1 MDSIFFIIYNLHILN
16 FKLKGFRSN
25 LIAFLRSI
33 GYRPIIVSNKTRAK
47 SLNKGA
53 YLANA
58 KYLLFLHID
67 SELDHSTVINLI
79 QTLKKNDRE
88 ALYYFSL
95 KFEDGRILR
104 LNSLGANLR
113 SRLFS
118 LPYGDQGFCLSK
130 ELFLRIGG
138 FPENV
143 KYGEDL
149 YFVLKTKRLG
159 IPIINIPNYLIT
171 SSRKYLNNG
180 WFITTLLHQW
190 RLILILINFYFKKK
204 LKSNHDF

>member
-1 MDSIFFIIYNLHILN
+1 M
-16 FKLKGFRSN
+16 
-25 LIAFLRSI
+25 
-33 GYRPIIVSNKTRAK
+33 
-47 SLNKGA
+47 
-53 YLANA
+53 
-58 KYLLFLHID
+58 
-67 SELDHSTVINLI
+67 I

-88 ALYYFSL
+88 SLYYFSL
-95 KFEDGRILR
+95 KFDDGRILR

-171 SSRKYLNNG
+171 SSRKNLNNG

-204 LKSNHDF
+204 L

>member
-1 MDSIFFIIYNLHILN
+1 M
-16 FKLKGFRSN
+16 
-25 LIAFLRSI
+25 
-33 GYRPIIVSNKTRAK
+33 
-47 SLNKGA
+47 
-53 YLANA
+53 
-58 KYLLFLHID
+58 
-67 SELDHSTVINLI
+67 
-79 QTLKKNDRE
+79 
-88 ALYYFSL
+88 YYFSL

-204 LKSNHDF
+204 L

>member
-1 MDSIFFIIYNLHILN
+1 MYKIITDFLQIIIPKSESDD
-16 FKLKGFRSN
+16 FPT
-25 LIAFLRSI
+25 LIAFLSSI
-33 GYRPIIVSNKTRAK
+33 GHKPIIVSNKTRAK

-53 YLANA
+53 YLAKA

-67 SELDHSTVINLI
+67 SELDHSTIINLI

-95 KFEDGRILR
+95 KFDDGRILR

-204 LKSNHDF
+204 L

>member
-1 MDSIFFIIYNLHILN
+1 M
-16 FKLKGFRSN
+16 
-25 LIAFLRSI
+25 
-33 GYRPIIVSNKTRAK
+33 
-47 SLNKGA
+47 
-53 YLANA
+53 
-58 KYLLFLHID
+58 
-67 SELDHSTVINLI
+67 I
-79 QTLKKNDRE
+79 QTLKKIDRE

-95 KFEDGRILR
+95 KFDDGRILR

-113 SRLFS
+113 SRIFS

-159 IPIINIPNYLIT
+159 IPIINIPKYLIT

-204 LKSNHDF
+204 L

>member
-1 MDSIFFIIYNLHILN
+1 M
-16 FKLKGFRSN
+16 
-25 LIAFLRSI
+25 
-33 GYRPIIVSNKTRAK
+33 
-47 SLNKGA
+47 
-53 YLANA
+53 
-58 KYLLFLHID
+58 
-67 SELDHSTVINLI
+67 I

-95 KFEDGRILR
+95 KFDGGRILR

-118 LPYGDQGFCLSK
+118 LPYGEQGYCLSK

-204 LKSNHDF
+204 L